1 MLRTVPAARLA
12 AAGWKGW
19 NKMAKQITAIIVGA
33 GHRALLYSTYALEN
47 PQALKIVGVADP
59 DPIRRRK
66 TAEMHGVGE
75 DMCFE
80 SCEYSCR
87 MRNPEREAG
96 KSCFSLQTALQSRFS
111 GAFEAENDE
120 NGCISAPRLK

>member
-66 TAEMHGVGE
+66 TAEMHGFGE

-80 SCEYSCR
+80 SAEALSKHISSP
-87 MRNPEREAG
+87 NP
-96 KSCFSLQTALQSRFS
+96 
-111 GAFEAENDE
+111 
-120 NGCISAPRLK
+120 CISAVFLRRMGSGSATPTILSACGFSSA

>member
-66 TAEMHGVGE
+66 TAEMHGFGE
-75 DMCFE
+75 DMCF
-80 SCEYSCR
+80 
-87 MRNPEREAG
+87 
-96 KSCFSLQTALQSRFS
+96 
-111 GAFEAENDE
+111 
-120 NGCISAPRLK
+120 

>member
-1 MLRTVPAARLA
+1 MSIAIVKKEEMAPQYDANGFSRMEMLP
-12 AAGWKGW
+12 G
-19 NKMAKQITAIIVGA
+19 
-33 GHRALLYSTYALEN
+33 
-47 PQALKIVGVADP
+47 
-59 DPIRRRK
+59 
-66 TAEMHGVGE
+66 
-75 DMCFE
+75 
-80 SCEYSCR
+80 CEYSCR